1 MPSEFFWPFSGSFFL
16 YPPPPCR
23 NFDPDLPNVYILIS
37 CNIQISDP
45 LPPKIFQRLLWMA
58 PYAHSDTTELY
69 YYMYIQIYSEKTNK
83 NQIGICLQQTIN
95 ENDFY
100 YFVLKI
106 CITASFEN
114 VRNLPFL

>member
-1 MPSEFFWPFSGSFFL
+1 MRFF
-16 YPPPPCR
+16 
-23 NFDPDLPNVYILIS
+23 I
-37 CNIQISDP
+37 IQS
-45 LPPKIFQRLLWMA
+45 
-58 PYAHSDTTELY
+58 YAYSDTTEL

-83 NQIGICLQQTIN
+83 NQIGIQQTIN

-114 VRNLPFL
+114 VQNLPFL